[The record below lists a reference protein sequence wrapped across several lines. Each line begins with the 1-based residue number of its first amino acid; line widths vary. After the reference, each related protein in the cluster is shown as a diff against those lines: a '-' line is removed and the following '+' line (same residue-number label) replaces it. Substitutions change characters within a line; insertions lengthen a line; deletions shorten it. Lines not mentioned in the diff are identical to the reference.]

1 MAHLVFE
8 IAPIAPFENLN
19 LKIGKNI
26 SLITFDG
33 PVVESLVT
41 PSITCVSHPMREL
54 GYEATKLLLENLK
67 QKLKNSSFLA
77 VPRIIERG
85 SVNKIK

>member
-1 MAHLVFE
+1 
-8 IAPIAPFENLN
+8 
-19 LKIGKNI
+19 
-26 SLITFDG
+26 
-33 PVVESLVT
+33 
-41 PSITCVSHPMREL
+41 MREL
-54 GYEATKLLLENLK
+54 GYEATKLLLENSK